1 MSHNLR
7 KVAARDQMY
16 SKIWFDQ
23 LATHHEVTF
32 IPDDLLFIQPELR
45 ELSPTIQLDLDR
57 YILIETYQPIEV
69 IQEEIDAYKQF
80 VKYMNTEYDVDV
92 VFLPLNIGDGG
103 TNQGKFLKARIPE
116 LDFIDFTDHGY
127 LPVQDAVN
135 LIQNAELVITSR
147 YHALVLAVANQTPIL
162 SVMKDEV
169 GDKRY
174 YYNKNGGLIKQVFN
188 HLRVDETRF
197 MKGNFTDAFEWI
209 EAEFEKILT
218 EERTL
223 FESTLYQQN
232 MKELYQLRMDYLA
245 KHVDKS

>member
-1 MSHNLR
+1 M
-7 KVAARDQMY
+7 AARDQMY

-103 TNQGKFLKARIPE
+103 TNQGEFLKARIPE
-116 LDFIDFTDHGY
+116 LDFIDFTNHGY

-147 YHALVLAVANQTPIL
+147 IMH
-162 SVMKDEV
+162 
-169 GDKRY
+169 
-174 YYNKNGGLIKQVFN
+174 
-188 HLRVDETRF
+188 
-197 MKGNFTDAFEWI
+197 
-209 EAEFEKILT
+209 
-218 EERTL
+218 
-223 FESTLYQQN
+223 
-232 MKELYQLRMDYLA
+232 
-245 KHVDKS
+245 

>member
-92 VFLPLNIGDGG
+92 VFLPYKWWQI
-103 TNQGKFLKARIPE
+103 
-116 LDFIDFTDHGY
+116 
-127 LPVQDAVN
+127 
-135 LIQNAELVITSR
+135 
-147 YHALVLAVANQTPIL
+147 
-162 SVMKDEV
+162 
-169 GDKRY
+169 
-174 YYNKNGGLIKQVFN
+174 
-188 HLRVDETRF
+188 
-197 MKGNFTDAFEWI
+197 
-209 EAEFEKILT
+209 
-218 EERTL
+218 
-223 FESTLYQQN
+223 
-232 MKELYQLRMDYLA
+232 
-245 KHVDKS
+245 